1 MIALTRLRTA
11 KVIKAKYRGVDKR
24 NKDLELLKAQKD
36 KLNGLIDK
44 MSFDSGFWKLS
55 KTQLKKESF
64 GKCAYCEANTE
75 VVAHGDVEHYR
86 PKSIYWWLAYTYD
99 NYLYVCQ
106 ICNQKYKSDNF
117 PIGGILFPAPL
128 VRMDSSDDEL
138 YQLAG
143 NISLDPLEVD
153 LAYSLQMYLGHHHQE
168 QAFLLNPYIENPTD
182 FIAYEAD
189 DVLEEVKIVPLRAD
203 FQPYIKAMEDFYGIN
218 RVELKNF
225 RYAKFREF
233 RIFKK
238 VLGENISDSLRKD
251 ILKQI
256 AFMKSDKS
264 LFAGMVRYFDR
275 VL

>member
-11 KVIKAKYRGVDKR
+11 KAIKAKYRGVDKR

-44 MSFDSGFWKLS
+44 MSFDSDFWKLS

-128 VRMDSSDDEL
+128 VRRDSSDDEL

-143 NISLDPLEVD
+143 NISLDPLEID
-153 LAYSLQMYLGHHHQE
+153 LGYSLQMYLGHHHQE